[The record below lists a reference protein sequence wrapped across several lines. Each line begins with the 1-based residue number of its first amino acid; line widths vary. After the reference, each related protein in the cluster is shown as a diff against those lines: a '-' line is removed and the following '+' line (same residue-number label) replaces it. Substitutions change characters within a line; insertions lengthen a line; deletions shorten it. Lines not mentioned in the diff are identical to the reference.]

1 LQTADRSAL
10 SKFGHTHRSQTVTLV
25 PTFSSSLMYLFHVM
39 LGLAVA
45 IVGDYSLGPLL
56 FRLTEKSTLAYSGL
70 PLDS

>member
-1 LQTADRSAL
+1 
-10 SKFGHTHRSQTVTLV
+10 
-25 PTFSSSLMYLFHVM
+25 MYLFHVM